1 MGLEFIQNTQIY
13 IDSFFLYLEIGIISM
28 ERMQAAPPRLNELV
42 VFPTE
47 WVYLSDSQRYI
58 GVEEFMSATTT

>member
-1 MGLEFIQNTQIY
+1 
-13 IDSFFLYLEIGIISM
+13 M